1 VSSGTP
7 TADLL
12 VAKAPPAADSSADR
26 MNIEMNAIR
35 LLDPKEV
42 VDAVRDLD
50 LAILKLMNL
59 ATSKKWDLEEWR
71 KKRPTVLGTA

>member
-1 VSSGTP
+1 
-7 TADLL
+7 
-12 VAKAPPAADSSADR
+12 

-50 LAILKLMNL
+50 LAILKLM
-59 ATSKKWDLEEWR
+59 T
-71 KKRPTVLGTA
+71 

>member
-1 VSSGTP
+1 
-7 TADLL
+7 
-12 VAKAPPAADSSADR
+12 